1 MEGWREEQREGEG
14 RGREGERSEK
24 ARADARALVFCVG
37 RPGARI
43 RADARV
49 FGSRFGTLAR
59 APEPTT
65 RAFLA
70 RVALCDLR
78 RPRNRYPSHWCSR
91 PPRPPAPSLCRS
103 AAPSPT
109 EPLESD
115 GPSFHWHIPALP
127 PRTAP
132 SPPARRQLLHRAM
145 RTRTQTRA
153 WGPGP
158 PANHAAAGR
167 TSQRRATHAADPAT
181 LLLRRTRSEGDREG
195 RGGGM
200 GPLEHAA
207 KTAARGQL

>member
-1 MEGWREEQREGEG
+1 MEREEEREGEG
-14 RGREGERSEK
+14 RGTEGERSEK
-24 ARADARALVFCVG
+24 ARADVRVLVFCVG

-43 RADARV
+43 RADAQV

-153 WGPGP
+153 WGRRPITPP
-158 PANHAAAGR
+158 PAGHHSVEPPTPPLPPPSYFGACAARETGKAE
-167 TSQRRATHAADPAT
+167 
-181 LLLRRTRSEGDREG
+181 EGG
-195 RGGGM
+195 I